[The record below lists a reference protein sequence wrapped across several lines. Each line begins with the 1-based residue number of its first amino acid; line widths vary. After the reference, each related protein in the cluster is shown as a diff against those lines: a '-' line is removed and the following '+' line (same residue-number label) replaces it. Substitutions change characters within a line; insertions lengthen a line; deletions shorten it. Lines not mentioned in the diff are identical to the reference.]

1 MSAVAYY
8 VNQVT
13 RTPRFIYPPLMY
25 MRVCA
30 ADISVAE
37 QFALH
42 LIVVM
47 GVGMLLTSTVYAVLA
62 FV

>member
-1 MSAVAYY
+1 
-8 VNQVT
+8 
-13 RTPRFIYPPLMY
+13 MY

-37 QFALH
+37 QFILH
-42 LIVVM
+42 LIVVL